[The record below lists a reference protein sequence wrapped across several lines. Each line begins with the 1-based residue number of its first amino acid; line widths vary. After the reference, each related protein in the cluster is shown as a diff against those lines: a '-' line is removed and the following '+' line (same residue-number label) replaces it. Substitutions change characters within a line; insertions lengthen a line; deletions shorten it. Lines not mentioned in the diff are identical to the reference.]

1 MGLIVD
7 ALSRTYL
14 LELRA
19 SVERDSLPDDCR
31 IRAHNDVE
39 ALERWLDEYFDKATT
54 FRSYKKEGE
63 RFLVWCALERKVKL
77 ATLSREDVEAYI
89 SFLKNP
95 QPYEKWC
102 GPKGGRKQKAE
113 QWRPFS
119 GPLSESA
126 IRTSLAILNSFMGY
140 LLEAGYVRF
149 NAFALVRKK
158 NRFNDSFQSTR
169 FSIEERILSES
180 EWQALLDTMHAMSEE
195 DEEARHKKQRLIFLL
210 SILYFLGL
218 RIDELAHARWSNFRN
233 LNGKWWFF
241 IRGKGDK
248 LGKIPVNQHLWQA
261 VIKFRHQLG
270 LSIIPKEEESLPLIP
285 SLGDRTQALSSRQMS
300 NLLKELAI
308 KTSLQFNDQPH
319 VKKKLERFS
328 PHWLRHLSASRQ
340 DLAGI
345 AFTHIKENLRH
356 QSEQTTRH
364 YVHAYD
370 DERHKDME
378 KLDF

>member
-1 MGLIVD
+1 MEQ
-7 ALSRTYL
+7 LSKTYL

-19 SVERDSLPDDCR
+19 IVENDHKPSDCR
-31 IRAHNDVE
+31 IRAHNDIE
-39 ALERWLDEYFDKATT
+39 ALERWLDEYFEKPTT

-63 RFLVWCALERKVKL
+63 RFLVWCALERHTKL
-77 ATLSREDVEAYI
+77 AGLTREDVEAYI
-89 SFLKNP
+89 QFLKNP

-102 GPKGGRKQKAE
+102 GPKGGRKNKGDH
-113 QWRPFS
+113 WRPFT

-126 IRTSLAILNSFMGY
+126 IKTSLAILNSFMSY
-140 LLEAGYVRF
+140 LVEAGYVRF

-158 NRFNDSFQSTR
+158 NRFNDNVHNTR
-169 FSIEERILSES
+169 FSIEERILNEN
-180 EWQALLDTMHAMSEE
+180 EWQALLGTMHAMSEE
-195 DEEARHKKQRLIFLL
+195 NEEAIKKKQRLVFLL

-218 RIDELAHARWSNFRN
+218 RIDELAHARWSNFRHV
-233 LNGKWWFF
+233 NGKWWFF
-241 IRGKGDK
+241 VRGKGDK
-248 LGKIPVNQHLWQA
+248 VGKIPVNQHLWQA
-261 VIKFRHQLG
+261 VIKFRHHLG
-270 LSIIPKEEESLPLIP
+270 LSVIPKDDDTSPLLC
-285 SLGDRTQALSSRQMS
+285 SLGNNARALSARQMS

-308 KTSLQFNDQPH
+308 QTSLQFSDQPQ
-319 VKKKLERFS
+319 VKKKFERFS